1 MPVSALGLAL
11 AAACVHAL
19 WNVLLARARDVE
31 AATAVA
37 LVVAEVVF
45 APVAWAT
52 WRVHPAVW
60 LFVVASGALQ
70 LVYYILLATAY
81 RVAELSVVYP
91 IARGTAPVLVLVVG
105 VAALGHATSADQVAG
120 VCLVGVGVLLVRGIG
135 RTPGRGAPFG
145 LVIAC
150 TIAAYTLVDKDGVT
164 HAGAV
169 PYLELVMAIP
179 ALMYASAIAA
189 AKGVPALRAEWRPAT
204 VVAGVSTFGAYVLVL
219 LALQR
224 AAAAPV
230 AAVRETSV
238 VVTALLARRV
248 LREAAGWT
256 RITGAVAVAGGIA
269 LLSLT

>member
-1 MPVSALGLAL
+1 MPASALGLAL

-19 WNVLLARARDVE
+19 WNVLLARAPDVE

-45 APVAWAT
+45 LPVAILVWHVH
-52 WRVHPAVW
+52 RVAIP
-60 LFVVASGALQ
+60 FMVASGALQ
-70 LVYYILLATAY
+70 LLYFTLLATAY

-91 IARGTAPVLVLVVG
+91 IARGTAPVLVLVIG
-105 VAALGHATSADQVAG
+105 VAALGHATSVGQVAG
-120 VCLVGVGVLLVRGIG
+120 LDLVRVGNLLVRGL
-135 RTPGRGAPFG
+135 GRGPGVPLG

-150 TIAAYTLVDKDGVT
+150 VIAAYTLVDKNGVK

-169 PYLELVMAIP
+169 AYLELSMIGP
-179 ALMYASAIAA
+179 TILYASAIART
-189 AKGVPALRAEWRPAT
+189 KGTRALRAAWGPAT
-204 VVAGVSTFGAYVLVL
+204 LVAGIATFGAYALVL

-238 VVTALLARRV
+238 VLATLLARRV
-248 LREAAGWT
+248 LRET
-256 RITGAVAVAGGIA
+256 VGAP
-269 LLSLT
+269 